1 MYSITLGILL
11 LVGAKYLMLTAPFV
25 PTKNQDL
32 QRISILAKKYKIKQ
46 LCDLGCGNG
55 RVINHLAK
63 NNQAMDLVGIEL
75 ASFLYLINLFRFIKR
90 KNVKIKYGN
99 VFWHDWSDFDS
110 LFMFWHTS
118 FFNKHVDKIIDKI
131 KPGQLIISYCF
142 ELKDLK
148 DKLLIKDQ
156 PKAHLPIY
164 VYRI

>member
-1 MYSITLGILL
+1 
-11 LVGAKYLMLTAPFV
+11 
-25 PTKNQDL
+25 
-32 QRISILAKKYKIKQ
+32 
-46 LCDLGCGNG
+46 
-55 RVINHLAK
+55 
-63 NNQAMDLVGIEL
+63 
-75 ASFLYLINLFRFIKR
+75 
-90 KNVKIKYGN
+90 
-99 VFWHDWSDFDS
+99 
-110 LFMFWHTS
+110 MFWHTS